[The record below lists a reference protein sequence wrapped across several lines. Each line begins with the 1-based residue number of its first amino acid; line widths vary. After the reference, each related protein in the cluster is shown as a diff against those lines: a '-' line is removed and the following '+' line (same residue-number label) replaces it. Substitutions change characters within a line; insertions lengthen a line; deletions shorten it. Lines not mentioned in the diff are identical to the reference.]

1 MAKQQPQQRDALQML
16 AEDHRKVEE
25 LFEKY
30 ENARSASVQRKIVQQ
45 ICEELTIHTMIEE
58 QVFYPAV
65 RDAVEGDMLDEAQV
79 EHDSAKALILSLMQ
93 AEPGEEYYEAKV
105 SVLKEQV
112 EHHVYEEERQR
123 GSMFAQVRKADV
135 DLAAIGQE
143 MAALKKQLQ
152 EQAKAGGLPQPEKVA
167 LGG

>member
-1 MAKQQPQQRDALQML
+1 MAKQPQQRDALQML
-16 AEDHRKVEE
+16 ADDHRKVEE

-30 ENARSASVQRKIVQQ
+30 ENARGASAQAKIVRQ
-45 ICEELTIHTMIEE
+45 ICEELTIHAMVEE

-65 RDAVEGDMLDEAQV
+65 RDMVEDDMMDEAQV
-79 EHDSAKALILSLMQ
+79 EHDSAKALIRSLMK
-93 AEPGEEYYEAKV
+93 AEPGEEFYEAKV

-135 DLAAIGQE
+135 DLEALGQE
-143 MAALKKQLQ
+143 MASLKQQLQ
-152 EQAKAGGLPQPEKVA
+152 EQAKAGGLPQPETVA
-167 LGG
+167 LRV

>member
-1 MAKQQPQQRDALQML
+1 MAKLPQRDALQML
-16 AEDHRKVEE
+16 ADDHRKVED

-30 ENARSASVQRKIVQQ
+30 ENARGASAQAKIVRQ

-65 RDAVEGDMLDEAQV
+65 RDKVEDDMMDEAQV
-79 EHDSAKALILSLMQ
+79 EHDSAKALILSLLR
-93 AEPGEEYYEAKV
+93 AEPGEEFYEAKV

-123 GSMFAQVRKADV
+123 GSLFAQVRKADI
-135 DLAAIGQE
+135 DLDALGQE
-143 MAALKKQLQ
+143 MAALKQQLQ
-152 EQAKAGGLPQPEKVA
+152 EQARAGGLPEPERVA
-167 LGG
+167 LRA

>member
-1 MAKQQPQQRDALQML
+1 MAKQPQQRDALQML
-16 AEDHRKVEE
+16 ADDHRKVEE

-30 ENARSASVQRKIVQQ
+30 ENARGASAQAKIVRQ

-65 RDAVEGDMLDEAQV
+65 RDKVEDDMMDEAQV
-79 EHDSAKALILSLMQ
+79 EHDSAKALILSLLR
-93 AEPGEEYYEAKV
+93 AEPGEEFYKAKV

-123 GSMFAQVRKADV
+123 GSLFAQVRKADI
-135 DLAAIGQE
+135 DLDALGQE
-143 MAALKKQLQ
+143 MAALKQQLQ
-152 EQAKAGGLPQPEKVA
+152 EQARAGGLPEPERVA
-167 LGG
+167 LRA